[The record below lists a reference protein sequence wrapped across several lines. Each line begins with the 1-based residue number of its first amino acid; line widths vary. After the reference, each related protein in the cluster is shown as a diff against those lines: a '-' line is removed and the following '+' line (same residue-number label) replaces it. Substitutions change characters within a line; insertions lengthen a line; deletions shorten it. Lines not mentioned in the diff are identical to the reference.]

1 MEEASQPGAGTGSAL
16 ADALLRLEESL
27 LRPTDLLER
36 LPDAV
41 VAMTRGGRIAYLNSL
56 AEELFGYPRE
66 ELIGE
71 DVSILWPE
79 RVREHYATN
88 AERYFDT
95 EHPLRFSTEVWGLR
109 RDGSEF
115 AGEMSWGV
123 VETTSGPLLLA
134 IGRDVSER
142 RAAEARVRAVA
153 ALGELALSRTDP
165 VSLADDAVEL
175 LMSTLPIGGAAV
187 QLVDGISLANRGA
200 VALGAVRLPIGTGDR
215 LLVSPEREL
224 DDEEMS
230 HLRAV
235 ANTLAVALAR
245 LRDEERV
252 RHDAVHDPLTGLANR
267 ILLSDNLAKALSR
280 SDREGTAT
288 GLLYVDLD
296 NFKQVNDVSGH
307 ATGDAVLAEVGGRL
321 RTVVRPTDTVAR
333 VGGDEFV
340 VLCEDIDE
348 DSAMALGRR
357 LLDAVSAPVQGGPVR
372 HELSASIGI
381 ALGRS
386 DAEALLRHA
395 DEAAYRAK
403 ANGRGRVEL
412 FR

>member
-1 MEEASQPGAGTGSAL
+1 V

-41 VAMTRGGRIAYLNSL
+41 VATTRTGRIAYLNSL
-56 AEELFGYPRE
+56 AEELFDYPRE

-71 DVSILWPE
+71 DVSVLWPE
-79 RVREHYATN
+79 RLREHYARN
-88 AERYFDT
+88 AERYFAN

-123 VETTSGPLLLA
+123 VETTAGPLLLA
-134 IGRDVSER
+134 IGRDISER

-153 ALGELALSRTDP
+153 TLGELALSRTDP

-175 LMSTLPIGGAAV
+175 LMSTLPIAGVSV
-187 QLVDGISLANRGA
+187 QLVDGISLASRGA
-200 VALGAVRLPIGTGDR
+200 MERGALRLPIGTGDR

-224 DDEEMS
+224 SDEEMS

-267 ILLSDNLAKALSR
+267 ILLSNNLAKALSR
-280 SDREGTAT
+280 SDRDGTAT
-288 GLLYVDLD
+288 GLLFVDLD
-296 NFKQVNDVSGH
+296 NFKSVNDISGH
-307 ATGDAVLAEVGGRL
+307 ASGDAVLAEVGGRL
-321 RTVVRPTDTVAR
+321 RTAVRPTDTVAR

-340 VLCEDIDE
+340 VVCEDVDE
-348 DSAMALGRR
+348 ESAMALGRR
-357 LLDAVSAPVQGGPVR
+357 LLDAVSAPVDGGAVR

-381 ALGRS
+381 ALGCS
-386 DAEALLRHA
+386 DPEGLLRNA

-403 ANGRGRVEL
+403 ANGRGRIEL